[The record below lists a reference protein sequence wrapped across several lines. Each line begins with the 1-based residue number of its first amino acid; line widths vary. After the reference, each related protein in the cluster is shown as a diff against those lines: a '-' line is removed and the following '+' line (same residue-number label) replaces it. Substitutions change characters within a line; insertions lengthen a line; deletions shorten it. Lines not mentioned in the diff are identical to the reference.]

1 MLFAIADC
9 IQPFSY
15 GITCFVPDNEVCG
28 IMFGFVIFIFALAT
42 LSNFCN
48 WF

>member
-15 GITCFVPDNEVCG
+15 GISCFVPDNEVWG
-28 IMFGFVIFIFALAT
+28 VMFGVFIFIFPLALK
-42 LSNFCN
+42 LK
-48 WF
+48 